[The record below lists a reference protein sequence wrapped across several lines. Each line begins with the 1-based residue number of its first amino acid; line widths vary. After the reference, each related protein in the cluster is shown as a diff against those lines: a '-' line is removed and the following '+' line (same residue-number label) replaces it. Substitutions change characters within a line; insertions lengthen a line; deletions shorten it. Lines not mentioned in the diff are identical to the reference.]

1 MAPEEPKAMNTAIS
15 LTPAAAERV
24 RNQLASRGHGL
35 GLRLGVKTTG
45 CSGFSY
51 VINFAESAEPG
62 DLVYESEG
70 VRVYVDRGNLELLA
84 GTRVDFVREGLN
96 EAFRFEN
103 PNVKAECGCGESF
116 TV

>member
-1 MAPEEPKAMNTAIS
+1 MSTAIS

-24 RNQLASRGHGL
+24 RTQLASRGHGL

-51 VINFAESAEPG
+51 VVNFAEDAQP
-62 DLVYESEG
+62 DDMVYESQG
-70 VRVYVDRGNLELLA
+70 VRVYVDRANLALLA
-84 GTRVDFVREGLN
+84 GTQVDFVREGLN
-96 EAFRFEN
+96 EAFRFNN

>member
-1 MAPEEPKAMNTAIS
+1 MNAEIS

-51 VINFAESAEPG
+51 VVNFAEAAQPE

-70 VRVYVDRGNLELLA
+70 VRVYVDRANLALLA

>member
-1 MAPEEPKAMNTAIS
+1 MAPEEPKTMNTAIS

-51 VINFAESAEPG
+51 VVNFAESAEPE

>member
-1 MAPEEPKAMNTAIS
+1 MNAGIS

-24 RNQLASRGHGL
+24 RKQLASRGHGL
-35 GLRLGVKTTG
+35 GLRLGIKTTG

-51 VINFAESAEPG
+51 VVNFAEAAQPE
-62 DLVYESEG
+62 DQVYESEG
-70 VRVYVDRGNLELLA
+70 VRVFVDRANLELLA

-96 EAFRFEN
+96 EAFRFDN
-103 PNVKAECGCGESF
+103 PNMKAECGCGESF